1 MRPLSN
7 IRIVLV
13 SPIYGGNVGA
23 VCRAMK
29 NMGLRRLVIA
39 APRSSFDADAA
50 RVMACHA
57 ADIFRRRIE
66 TPTLQE
72 AVADCGLVAGAT
84 ARGGLYR
91 AHARTPRILA
101 QRLLAAARKTPVALV
116 FGPEDNGLSN
126 DDLAACTQIIRIP
139 SSRAYPALNLS
150 HAVMLCAYELFLAS
164 GDVEEP
170 EESSPEAPAV
180 MRERMFV
187 MWREALLSVGFMKE
201 DKADHMMLALR
212 RIFARSPLTEKD
224 IKILVGMARQT
235 RWCGRELEKERSGRS
250 ARAKAP
256 RAAAP

>member
-29 NMGLRRLVIA
+29 NMGIRRLVIA

-91 AHARTPRILA
+91 AHARTPRTWARHLF
-101 QRLLAAARKTPVALV
+101 AAARKAPVALV

-150 HAVMLCAYELFLAS
+150 QAVMLCAYELFLVG

-170 EESSPEAPAV
+170 VESSPEATAV
-180 MRERMFV
+180 MRERMFAL
-187 MWREALLSVGFMKE
+187 WREALLSIGFMKA
-201 DKADHMMLALR
+201 DKADHMMLGLR
-212 RIFARSPLTEKD
+212 RILARSPLTEKD
-224 IKILVGMARQT
+224 VRILVGMARQT
-235 RWCGRELEKERSGRS
+235 RWCGRELEKERSVRRP
-250 ARAKAP
+250 RAKTP